1 MNHQVLASKWRPKN
15 FEEMV
20 GQEHVLRS
28 LINGLNQN
36 RLHSA
41 YLFTGTRG
49 VGKTTLGRILAKAL
63 SCKQGISATP
73 CNQCQNC
80 EAISKGQFPDFFEID
95 AASHTKVED
104 IRELLSNL
112 PYAPIQGR
120 FKIYLIDEVHMLSNH
135 SFNALLKTL
144 EEPPAHVVFI
154 FATTDPERLPATIV
168 SRCLQFCLKYLTPE
182 QIETHLANILKK
194 EQIPFEPSA
203 LPPIAMAARGSARD
217 ALTLLHQA
225 IAYSHENLTAQDVC
239 TLLGTLQTDHLL
251 DLLEALKQQNA
262 NQLMALTQQL
272 SEKTV
277 DFQQLLQSLAALIHQ
292 LTLSKVAPGTANSTA
307 RLAELSEAFSLDEL
321 QKYYQILISGQQD
334 LFLSPTP
341 KMGADM
347 TLLRMLA
354 VNMVKTS
361 KPSPNIAPPGTTTK
375 QANTTPLPI
384 QQAAPVQP
392 MVETAQTSSKK
403 KEKSHHPEATT
414 NPSNTIDRSSDEQI
428 KAIMKA
434 FNAKLT
440 QEKINP

>member
-1 MNHQVLASKWRPKN
+1 MNHQVLARKWRPRS

-28 LINGLNQN
+28 LTNALNQN

-63 SCKQGISATP
+63 SCEQGISATP

-80 EAISKGQFPDFFEID
+80 QAINQGQFPDFFEID

-104 IRELLSNL
+104 IRELLSNI

-144 EEPPAHVVFI
+144 EEPPPHVIFI
-154 FATTDPERLPATIV
+154 FATTDPEKLPATIV
-168 SRCLQFCLKYLTPE
+168 SRCLQFCLKSLTPE
-182 QIETHLANILKK
+182 QIEAHLADILKK
-194 EQIPFEPSA
+194 EQIAFEATA
-203 LPPIAMAARGSARD
+203 LMPIAIAAKGSARD
-217 ALTLLHQA
+217 ALTLLHQV
-225 IAYSHENLTAQDVC
+225 IAYSNENLSTQDVC
-239 TLLGTLQTDHLL
+239 ALLGTIETDHLL

-262 NQLMALTQQL
+262 NRMMELTQQL
-272 SEKTV
+272 SEKAV
-277 DFQQLLQSLAALIHQ
+277 DFQQLLQSLAAFIHQ
-292 LTLSKVAPGTANSTA
+292 LTLTKVAPNALTHNHP
-307 RLAELSEAFSLDEL
+307 RLITLSQAFSLDEL

-341 KMGADM
+341 KMGTDM

-354 VNMVKTS
+354 VGAVKTS
-361 KPSPNIAPPGTTTK
+361 RPSSAPMPAP
-375 QANTTPLPI
+375 QN
-384 QQAAPVQP
+384 AAPSRTIAKASAAQP
-392 MVETAQTSSKK
+392 SEPKPQKQ
-403 KEKSHHPEATT
+403 EKSAPFEEA
-414 NPSNTIDRSSDEQI
+414 SSEPDGQDEQI

-434 FNAKLT
+434 FNAKLLK
-440 QEKINP
+440 EKVNP